1 MAVEIVPEIIDD
13 EMGCFKIEVR
23 LKGPKYVAIATQA
36 YRRAVDAAWDARTNN
51 RLVARSE
58 LLTEEQRV

>member
-51 RLVARSE
+51 RLVARS
-58 LLTEEQRV
+58 